1 MKALELAMD
10 RNGGS
15 ISASLAAGAAE
26 AGVTAVTS
34 ERRESFQARRA
45 DALAEIAETY
55 LNADPGNG
63 SSADRYQVMVHTS
76 AESLRADMEI
86 SEAGVTAATSDELT
100 ANTSYIEDGPHLAAE
115 TSRRIACDSSIL
127 KLIEDDAGQPLSIG
141 RKSRAIPP
149 ALRRALR
156 VRDDGCRFPGCTHT
170 SFIDGHHIKHW
181 ADGGETSLDNL
192 VQLCRHHQRLVH
204 EGGFV
209 CERLNDGSFVFRDP
223 QRRMLAS
230 IADPMPDRSNPEISE
245 WIASQLYDPDIDERT
260 CIPHWGSGDR
270 MDWDLAVWHMFQI
283 DAKAQRQANSLRP
296 T

>member
-1 MKALELAMD
+1 
-10 RNGGS
+10 
-15 ISASLAAGAAE
+15 
-26 AGVTAVTS
+26 
-34 ERRESFQARRA
+34 
-45 DALAEIAETY
+45 
-55 LNADPGNG
+55 
-63 SSADRYQVMVHTS
+63 MVHTS

-86 SEAGVTAATSDELT
+86 SEAGVTAVTSDELT

-192 VQLCRHHQRLVH
+192 VQLCRRHHRLVH
-204 EGGFV
+204 ESGFA
-209 CERLNDGSFVFRDP
+209 CERLNDGTFVFRDA
-223 QRRMLAS
+223 QSRMLAG
-230 IADPMPDRSNPEISE
+230 APNPMPDRSNPEISE